1 MAKQEGFNYNPNET
15 IYWKQ
20 GQSAEQDYIFTT
32 TQFLTVESLDSI
44 KDEMKPDET
53 LLICCKSFQKECK
66 TRYGNITI
74 KKIPQMLLGRCE
86 FGKDDYSFNIVN
98 SPVLDAEGT
107 EDDIETISENA
118 SVQEILD
125 KKKKENKQTD
135 ELPGLFD

>member
-1 MAKQEGFNYNPNET
+1 
-15 IYWKQ
+15 
-20 GQSAEQDYIFTT
+20 
-32 TQFLTVESLDSI
+32 
-44 KDEMKPDET
+44 
-53 LLICCKSFQKECK
+53 
-66 TRYGNITI
+66 
-74 KKIPQMLLGRCE
+74 MLLGRCE

-107 EDDIETISENA
+107 EDDIETISENT